1 MNVLSWSGG
10 KDSTATLI
18 LAHELG
24 IKIDVAVISL
34 PMFDISRKI
43 YADSPEHIDWLF
55 SKAIPTIE
63 KWGTHVKVVSSDKD
77 YLYWFKHLIQK
88 SDKPERIGKM
98 YGWLIGGHCRMNRSK
113 VDPIKRYMR
122 SIPEPY
128 TRIVGI
134 CIDEPER
141 LTRMEKRGQCSLLA
155 DYKITTRQARAM
167 CEQYGKRY
175 EFIIYANKGRAPFM
189 DGMPRYDDI
198 WRYARVSGGGQIH
211 QNQKPTDLL
220 SRIIR
225 QHTRERDLILDP
237 FMGSFATAVAAY
249 KLQRDFIGFEID
261 DDYYA
266 AGSQWLDTT
275 MSQVSIFDLLQQN

>member
-1 MNVLSWSGG
+1 MTMNVLSWSGG

-18 LAHELG
+18 LAHEKG

-34 PMFDISRKI
+34 PIFDISRNI

-55 SKAIPTIE
+55 NKAIPTIE
-63 KWGTHVKVVSSDKD
+63 SWGTHVVTVSYEKD

-128 TRIVGI
+128 TSIVGI

-167 CEQYGKRY
+167 CEQYG
-175 EFIIYANKGRAPFM
+175 
-189 DGMPRYDDI
+189 
-198 WRYARVSGGGQIH
+198 
-211 QNQKPTDLL
+211 LL
-220 SRIIR
+220 SPNYTGGCFRRGCWFCPNAAPKEFANLKKFHPELYNELRKLNDEYRTDIVSQSFKYGATFDELDR
-225 QHTRERDLILDP
+225 QVDMLNNQMTIWDLI
-237 FMGSFATAVAAY
+237 GEST
-249 KLQRDFIGFEID
+249 
-261 DDYYA
+261 
-266 AGSQWLDTT
+266 
-275 MSQVSIFDLLQQN
+275 